1 MVVFPVMLPP
11 IILSSSSSCSINYKI
26 REPDAS
32 SAAPFPPHR
41 RAFWCHCPSV
51 PQLRGF
57 LTEVLIDQLPI
68 LLDLQRFL
76 AHLAMTDPAPPKTGL
91 TLEQVH
97 PHSAHLQ
104 VHRRASTVCSSL
116 TLVQIPEIRNH
127 IMRQNSGKWKGIA
140 KYQAKE
146 TFNLSEKDLQ
156 IQAHR

>member
-1 MVVFPVMLPP
+1 MVVFPVMLPA

-41 RAFWCHCPSV
+41 RVFWCHCPSV
-51 PQLRGF
+51 LQLRGF

-76 AHLAMTDPAPPKTGL
+76 AHLAITDPAPPKTGL

-97 PHSAHLQ
+97 AHSAHLQ
-104 VHRRASTVCSSL
+104 VEQEGLRCVLISDPCTDPRNSESHYAAELWEVEGNSQVSSQRNLQPVRKRPADSST
-116 TLVQIPEIRNH
+116 
-127 IMRQNSGKWKGIA
+127 
-140 KYQAKE
+140 
-146 TFNLSEKDLQ
+146 
-156 IQAHR
+156 